1 MNIYKTEAIL
11 LKDYDL
17 GEQDKI
23 VVLYSR
29 RYGKTKVVAKG
40 ARRIKSKF
48 APLIQTPSYSN
59 LLISKNRRGTLDILS
74 ECVVKYHFL
83 EIKRD
88 LLRFAYACYLIE
100 LIDELIEQEEFQHSL
115 FQLLLR
121 VLFLL
126 EKISKDS
133 LNLLIEGFQLKL
145 LNILGCRPYLEG
157 CINCG
162 KDVCSVG
169 SFYFSLRLRGLICEN
184 CQRVD
189 KKGMSFSKEA
199 LLLMGRLLCLSL
211 EKIPEQKT
219 DEKTEKEIEGFLR
232 AYFSYQEQI
241 KMPSFC
247 FINGFKKLELM
258 QVTK

>member
-40 ARRIKSKF
+40 ARRIKSRF
-48 APLIQTPSYSN
+48 APLIQPPSYSS
-59 LLISKNRRGTLDILS
+59 LLISKNRKGTLDILS
-74 ECVVKYHFL
+74 ECAVKHHFL
-83 EIKRD
+83 EIKKD
-88 LLRFAYACYLIE
+88 LIRFAYACYLIE
-100 LIDELIEQEEFQHSL
+100 LIDKLTEEEEFQPSL

-126 EKISKDS
+126 EKSSKHS
-133 LNLLIEGFQLKL
+133 LNLLVEGFQLKL
-145 LNILGCRPYLEG
+145 LNVLGCQPYLEG
-157 CINCG
+157 CINCR
-162 KDVCSVG
+162 KDVGSIV
-169 SFYFSLRLRGLICEN
+169 SFYFSLRLGGLLCEN

-189 KKGMSFSKEA
+189 KKRMSFSKEA
-199 LLLMGRLLCLSL
+199 LLLMRRLLYLSL
-211 EKIPEQKT
+211 EKIPEQKI
-219 DEKTEKEIEGFLR
+219 DKKMEKKIEVTLR

-241 KMPSFC
+241 KMPPSC

-258 QVTK
+258 QVRK